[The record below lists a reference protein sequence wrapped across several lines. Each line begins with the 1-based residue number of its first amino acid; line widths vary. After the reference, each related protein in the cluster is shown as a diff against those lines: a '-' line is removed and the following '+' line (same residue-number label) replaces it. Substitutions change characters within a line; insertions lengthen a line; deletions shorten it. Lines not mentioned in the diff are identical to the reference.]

1 MLEPHLTHPLAIS
14 LVSGAVAGGAQAVV
28 AAPAENVR
36 LLLEGGSYSGWSSA
50 WKDVFRDSEGQVKL
64 SKAESLHQARQ
75 VRQWMSEVSD
85 MAGRG
90 WNGLYWGMAK
100 DSTGERKH
108 ACLSPF
114 ADIPVLRKS
123 QVSLSSFLFLN

>member
-100 DSTGERKH
+100 DSAGERKH

-114 ADIPVLRKS
+114 TDIPVLRKS